1 MLAVVAAPLVVIAL
15 LAASWGVDTAISGD
29 RVARNVELAGR
40 PVGGMTREE
49 LADTVDALAEELPA
63 NPVTIDTGEF
73 TIDTT
78 AGELGLAIDPEAT
91 ADQVWELG
99 RDDPLPTRPVRWLQ
113 SMFTPRDAPVSL
125 DVDAETLTASL
136 ATLEGDRRTAPTEPG
151 LTSDE
156 AGVQLVAGTDG
167 RQLDTNAVVRALPT
181 SLDELGPPIRINVE
195 RTVLEP
201 SMTDESVQALA
212 DQANTVTGGTVQV
225 SAGSQSFEIPGTSF
239 RPAFAVAV
247 DGSPEAP
254 TPRLTMKPDVVA
266 TLLEENRPAG
276 AGNPTG
282 VRFELQGGTPV
293 PVGGSD
299 VQVCCGDGASDAI
312 VQALL
317 AGQTDVEV
325 PTRTLTAAEG
335 VEWARQLGINQ
346 VVGEF
351 TTNHPAGQPRVQ
363 NIHRIADTLRG
374 VVIAPGD
381 TFSVNG
387 FVGERTAAK
396 GYVSAPI
403 IENGEFTEGIGG
415 GVSQFATTLFNAA
428 FFAGLDI
435 PAYMAH
441 TKYISRYPFGR
452 EATLAYPSV
461 DLKIRNN
468 TPYGVM
474 IWPTYTDSSI
484 SVQLWSTPYVRGEQT
499 GQNKSSGCGE
509 VVTTRTRTWVDG
521 RTDTD
526 RFRANYDCEE

>member
-1 MLAVVAAPLVVIAL
+1 LAVVAAPLVVIAL
-15 LAASWGVDTAISGD
+15 LSASWGVDAAVHRD
-29 RVARNVELAGR
+29 RVARNVEVAGR
-40 PVGGMTREE
+40 PVGGMTRAE
-49 LADTVDALAEELPA
+49 LTETVDQLAAELPA

-73 TIDTT
+73 AMETT
-78 AGELGLAIDPEAT
+78 AGDLGLAIDTDAT
-91 ADQVWELG
+91 VESVWEIG
-99 RDDPLPTRPVRWLQ
+99 RDDPLPTRPVRWIESVLR
-113 SMFTPRDAPVSL
+113 PREAAVRL
-125 DVDAETLTASL
+125 DVDAATLTSSL
-136 ATLEGDRRTAPTEPG
+136 ATLEGDRRTRPVEPG
-151 LTSDE
+151 LTGDP
-156 AGVQLVAGTDG
+156 AGVTLVAGTDG
-167 RQLDTNAVVRALPT
+167 RELSTNAVVRALPMN
-181 SLDELGPPIRINVE
+181 LDEIGRPITVRVE
-195 RTVLEP
+195 RTVIEP
-201 SMTDESVQALA
+201 AVPDQAVQALV
-212 DQANTVTGGTVQV
+212 DQANQVTEGEVTL
-225 SAGSQSFEIPGTSF
+225 SAGAQTFTIPGPEF
-239 RPAFAVAV
+239 RPAFTVAV

-254 TPRLTMKPDVVA
+254 TPRLAMEPEAVA
-266 TLLEENRPAG
+266 GLLDARTPAG

-282 VRFELQGGTPV
+282 VRFEIRGGTPV
-293 PVGGSD
+293 PIAGSD
-299 VQVCCGDGASDAI
+299 VQVCCGDGAPDAI
-312 VQALL
+312 VQGLL
-317 AGQTDVEV
+317 AGTTSIDV

-335 VEWARQLGINQ
+335 VQWAESLGIRQ

-381 TFSVNG
+381 TFSVNQ

-403 IENGEFTEGIGG
+403 IENGEFTEGVGG

-468 TPYGVM
+468 TPHGVM
-474 IWPTYTDSSI
+474 IWPTYTGSSI

-499 GQNKSSGCGE
+499 GQNKSSGCGRI
-509 VVTTRTRTWVDG
+509 VTTRTRTWTDG
-521 RTDTD
+521 RTATDT
-526 RFRANYDCEE
+526 FNANYDCE